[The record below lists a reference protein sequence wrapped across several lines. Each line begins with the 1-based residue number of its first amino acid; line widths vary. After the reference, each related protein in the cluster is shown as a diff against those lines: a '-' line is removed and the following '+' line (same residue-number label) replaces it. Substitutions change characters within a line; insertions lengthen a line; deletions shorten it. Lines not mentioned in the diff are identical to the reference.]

1 MQAPKAT
8 CRAVPPHPRSH
19 MLFPAHYEVLVQVLA
34 PSEEHLGRGGGEGGE
49 EKCKEDAANNWGT
62 EPPSPL
68 SLVPCHLSLFLV
80 WSGLGWTMS
89 RSDAAGSGLGAKP
102 SKQASKQAFCDW
114 GRVHREGRMCVV
126 CNLWNVETVLRI
138 PQSVQTHASPAAAP
152 VMNR

>member
-89 RSDAAGSGLGAKP
+89 RSDVAGSGLGAKP
-102 SKQASKQAFCDW
+102 SQASKHFVNGDAFI
-114 GRVHREGRMCVV
+114 GRGGCALSVTCGMWKRCSVFRSPYRHM
-126 CNLWNVETVLRI
+126 LALR
-138 PQSVQTHASPAAAP
+138 
-152 VMNR
+152 RRR